1 MVNSLVNSSQQQYCA
16 MERRDRILAK
26 TSNRRFSKQQKNQE
40 AIMKDFMTD
49 TDVFLKSVIAES

>member
-1 MVNSLVNSSQQQYCA
+1 

-49 TDVFLKSVIAES
+49 TDAFLKSVIAES